1 MNLGSQNKIKVEGGM
16 SSMTDLVFL
25 LLIFFI
31 ILSTMVSSGHS
42 VNLPSGKGSTTEK
55 SKTKVEVR
63 ENNEFYV
70 NDVLVSSQNL
80 DKALLDVVDPED
92 KIVEMYCDRYA
103 DFESAARVIEV
114 VKQNQWKIVIKTN
127 PTKK

>member
-31 ILSTMVSSGHS
+31 ILSTMVSSGHT
-42 VNLPSGKGSTTEK
+42 VDLPSGEGTTHEK
-55 SKTKVEVR
+55 SKTKVEVK

-92 KIVEMYCDRYA
+92 KIVEMYCDKAA
-103 DFESAARVIEV
+103 DFESAARVIDV

-127 PTKK
+127 PTK

>member
-1 MNLGSQNKIKVEGGM
+1 MNLGSNNKIKVEGGM

-31 ILSTMVSSGHS
+31 ILSTMVSSGHT
-42 VNLPSGKGSTTEK
+42 VNLPSGKGTTTEK
-55 SKTKVEVR
+55 SKTKVEVK
-63 ENNEFYV
+63 EDNTFYV
-70 NDVLVSSQNL
+70 NDILVSSQNL

-92 KIVEMYCDRYA
+92 KIVELYCDKKA
-103 DFESAARVIEV
+103 DYESAARVIDV

-127 PTKK
+127 PAK

>member
-31 ILSTMVSSGHS
+31 ILSTMVSSGHK
-42 VNLPSGKGSTTEK
+42 VDLPKGKGSTTEK
-55 SKTKVEVR
+55 STTKVEVTKD
-63 ENNEFYV
+63 NEFFV
-70 NDVLVSSQNL
+70 NNTIVSSQNL
-80 DKALLDVVDPED
+80 DKAIQDAINPED
-92 KIVEMYCDRYA
+92 KIVEMYCDKAA
-103 DFESAARVIEV
+103 DFESAARVIDV

-127 PTKK
+127 PAK

>member
-31 ILSTMVSSGHS
+31 ILSTMVSSGHT
-42 VNLPSGKGSTTEK
+42 VDLPSGKGTTTEK
-55 SKTKVEVR
+55 SKTKVEVK

-70 NDVLVSSQNL
+70 NDILVSSQNL
-80 DKALLDVVDPED
+80 DKAIQDVINLDD
-92 KIVEMYCDRYA
+92 KIVEMYCDKAA
-103 DFESAARVIEV
+103 DFESAARVIDV

-127 PTKK
+127 PTK